1 MRVYAIGKTPPA
13 CCAVKNQKKRENI
26 NFNGFKMHLLDCGEH
41 ADTMLH
47 FAKAI
52 GSDIANY
59 TTMTLHEIEPLTYNK
74 GLKSLFS
81 LDKELTRL
89 DAENI
94 VKPNDFVAIPC
105 TAPIELNE
113 LSHYYNRSNSPKE
126 NFTPQNVKSKRE
138 LIIKFLENNP
148 SRITMDKD
156 SQGFQYLGNIIK
168 TINNMVKKGVNVYIP
183 ADHPLEAAIKWHAK
197 DRGLN
202 NALYKYI
209 ATGNDEGGK
218 INAIIK
224 ELKSK
229 NAYKFNLLTLSDA
242 HIVNL
247 QNRLEN
253 GDYIFS
259 AYDSCVTDRA
269 RGVYNF
275 YPVRDRS
282 GNIQGFSFT
291 DRSSIHYTVTEYAG
305 SQDIADI
312 AQFVGLKTSDFSY
325 EGNLI
330 RIMQQLISWEEP
342 INKMPNILYPV
353 GSIYS
358 PKRLREEKIAEKG
371 LYVDRTEKLFF
382 DKNNDN
388 EFIFRK
394 CDCEGS
400 GRPSVVSMWG
410 NCFATIN
417 FMTKSVRAQL
427 KNLFEVKIPRLLQ
440 IADESEQAEC
450 YPAAENILKKALELS
465 KPEVRRPGFRTERE
479 YEIYTKLYSLYVKQ
493 GRADD
498 AEKLVYEAFP
508 DGNENMYKYIRE
520 KVAEMRKGIAND
532 KT

>member
-1 MRVYAIGKTPPA
+1 MA
-13 CCAVKNQKKRENI
+13 
-26 NFNGFKMHLLDCGEH
+26 
-41 ADTMLH
+41 
-47 FAKAI
+47 
-52 GSDIANY
+52 
-59 TTMTLHEIEPLTYNK
+59 
-74 GLKSLFS
+74 
-81 LDKELTRL
+81 
-89 DAENI
+89 
-94 VKPNDFVAIPC
+94 
-105 TAPIELNE
+105 
-113 LSHYYNRSNSPKE
+113 SP
-126 NFTPQNVKSKRE
+126 
-138 LIIKFLENNP
+138 
-148 SRITMDKD
+148 
-156 SQGFQYLGNIIK
+156 
-168 TINNMVKKGVNVYIP
+168 
-183 ADHPLEAAIKWHAK
+183 
-197 DRGLN
+197 
-202 NALYKYI
+202 
-209 ATGNDEGGK
+209 
-218 INAIIK
+218 
-224 ELKSK
+224 
-229 NAYKFNLLTLSDA
+229 
-242 HIVNL
+242 
-247 QNRLEN
+247 
-253 GDYIFS
+253 
-259 AYDSCVTDRA
+259 SCVTDRA

-291 DRSSIHYTVTEYAG
+291 DRSSIHYTVAEYAG

-371 LYVDRTEKLFF
+371 LYVDRNEKLFF
-382 DKNNDN
+382 DKNSDN

-493 GRADD
+493 GKADD